1 MNGRSTSV
9 EFKRNLLIALI
20 TYIILSF
27 LWIGFLSSDWTLIL
41 KILTTFSVWISLLIG
56 GIVVVIFTW
65 VFQTWRRKVVSFISI
80 LVPYSL
86 ISLGVIVIMLSRVT
100 TLWVNPPWN
109 PSVLGAGISVA
120 ALGIAF
126 LALFYPSRPNEQR
139 RNQENVPELTEGMAA
154 LSDRLNELEAVID
167 AVLEKFRRLDERL
180 SELQEENRDEDSQNN
195 Q

>member
-1 MNGRSTSV
+1 MGLR
-9 EFKRNLLIALI
+9 RNLLVAVI

-41 KILTTFSVWISLLIG
+41 NIVTTPTVWISLLIG
-56 GIVVVIFTW
+56 GIVVIIFTW
-65 VFQTWRRKVVSFISI
+65 VFQTWRRRVISFISI

-109 PSVLGAGISVA
+109 PGVLGAGVSVA

-126 LALFYPSRPNEQR
+126 LALFYRSRPNEQR
-139 RNQENVPELTEGMAA
+139 QNQENVPELTEEMAA
-154 LSDRLNELEAVID
+154 LSNKFNELEGVID
-167 AVLEKFRRLDERL
+167 RVLEKFRRLDERL
-180 SELQEENRDEDSQNN
+180 TELQGENRDEDSQSN